1 MNKEPRGIRNNNP
14 GNIKYNGINWAGLSI
29 PPSDGVFCVFTEA
42 RYGLRALGKLLRNYN
57 RYYGI
62 RAINGIITPTTLK
75 LWLMVLAAL
84 ALGLFLGNKIFN
96 RLDAKKLRMA
106 VYGYLLVSGATMV
119 LK

>member
-1 MNKEPRGIRNNNP
+1 MRN
-14 GNIKYNGINWAGLSI
+14 GVIAGLIGGTGAGLFSVGG
-29 PPSDGVFCVFTEA
+29 PPVAIYMLASASDNQEYRATLNAHFCFTSGVATIA
-42 RYGLRALGKLLRNYN
+42 
-57 RYYGI
+57 

-106 VYGYLLVSGATMV
+106 VYGYLLVSGATMI